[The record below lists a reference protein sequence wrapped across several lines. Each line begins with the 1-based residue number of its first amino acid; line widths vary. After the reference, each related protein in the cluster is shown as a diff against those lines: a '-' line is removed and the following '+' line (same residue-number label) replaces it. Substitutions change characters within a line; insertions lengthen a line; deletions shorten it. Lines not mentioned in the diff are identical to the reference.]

1 MDNHAKLRN
10 KPSHL
15 WSINL
20 RGKKTIYN
28 GEKTFSSINGARK
41 TGQKSIKNEIRTFFD
56 TTHKNKLKM
65 E

>member
-1 MDNHAKLRN
+1 MQSPETNPHTYGQLIQEERR
-10 KPSHL
+10 L
-15 WSINL
+15 
-20 RGKKTIYN
+20 YN